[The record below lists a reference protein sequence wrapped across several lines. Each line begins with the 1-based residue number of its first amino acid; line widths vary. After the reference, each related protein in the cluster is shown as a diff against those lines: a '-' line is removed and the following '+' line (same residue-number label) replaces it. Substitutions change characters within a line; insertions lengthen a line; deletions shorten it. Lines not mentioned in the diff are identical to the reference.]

1 MNKDLELLR
10 QLAEEQREAVKP
22 IFEGRVGWLR
32 IGTKR
37 GLIDAHAGLGGDP
50 DDNGRPAMA
59 DRELSKAAYRI
70 LESGDL
76 LRL

>member
-1 MNKDLELLR
+1 MNKDFEQLRLLAR
-10 QLAEEQREAVKP
+10 EQREAVEP

-32 IGTKR
+32 IGTKG
-37 GLIDAHAGLGGDP
+37 GLIDAHAGLGTDP
-50 DDNGRPAMA
+50 DDKGRPAMA

-70 LESGDL
+70 LESGGL